1 MAKREVDDGA
11 TVGRSWVNGMIVR
24 VREGAGTNAV
34 VEDVA
39 SINAATAML
48 ATFVDGAIIP
58 VYCLDYDYATLSF
71 YKVWI
76 VQVQAD
82 F

>member
-1 MAKREVDDGA
+1 MDDGA
-11 TVGRSWVNGMIVR
+11 TVGRSWVTGMIVR
-24 VREGAGTNAV
+24 VREDAGTNAV

-58 VYCLDYDYATLSF
+58 VYCFDCDYSTLSF
-71 YKVWI
+71 
-76 VQVQAD
+76 
-82 F
+82 